1 MLTFA
6 THWTSLQPFYSKEK
20 KKRGGGRAAGQQQL
34 TGENPMLVASL
45 RTQQAGSSEQAFSPG
60 APSSSTLFFS
70 NPAAGSMN
78 P

>member
-6 THWTSLQPFYSKEK
+6 THWTSLQPFNSKEK

-45 RTQQAGSSEQAFSPG
+45 RTRQAGSSEQAFSPG
-60 APSSSTLFFS
+60 PPAHLLFFS
-70 NPAAGSMN
+70 PVLL
-78 P
+78 PPP